1 MATTI
6 KLKNGSGAPL
16 ASDLVQGEPAFDLTN
31 KRLYTEDS
39 GGTVIEVGTT
49 PTSLTTTGTVTF
61 GSLSDG
67 AITITAFVDEDNMAS
82 DSATLVPTQQS
93 VKAYVDSQVTAQDL
107 DFQGD
112 SGGALSIDLDS
123 ETLTIAGG
131 TGIDTTGAT
140 NTLTVAIDSTVT
152 TLTGT
157 QTLTNKTLTAP
168 VISSISNTGTL
179 TLPTST
185 DTLVGRATTDTLI
198 NKTLTSPVISSI
210 SNTGTLTLPTSTDVL
225 VGRDTTDTLTNKTL
239 TSPVINTGVSGTAV
253 LDDDTFATAS
263 ATTLATSESI
273 KAYVDAQV
281 DTADQLSELSDVNI
295 TTPAD
300 GALLFY
306 DTGTTKWIDNVVSGD
321 ITIADTGVAAIS
333 SGVIVNADVNASAAI
348 SVSKTALV
356 DGTGLTLTGDTLSV
370 DASQTQITAVGT
382 IGTGTWQGTA
392 IADAYVADNLTISG
406 GTVDNTVIGGTTAAA
421 GTFTTFTSTGIDDN
435 ATSTAVTIDSDGTVR
450 INGAP
455 SFANN
460 LFSFKNS
467 TNNNIIFSS
476 NSAFGG
482 NSILGTTDA
491 GADAV
496 LGLSGSNVQFYTSTT
511 ERMRIGSGGDVSF
524 YEDTGTTAKF
534 FWDASTE
541 RLGIGTAS
549 PITPLDVFG
558 KQRIYLNN
566 TNVGNASSLQLTQDG
581 TGDAAI
587 SFLIGAT
594 TEWLAGVDN
603 SDSDKFKISNITG
616 GSDFTATG
624 MTIDSSGNVGIG
636 TASPTTKLQVTGSG
650 SILRV
655 SDDTSTSGTIE
666 LSASSSLA
674 KIHANTYSAAVPL
687 AFEIASSEKMR
698 IDSSGN
704 VGIGTDSPFGE
715 LSIKSASPQVYLETV
730 ANGNVQINFNETA
743 DQLDVMV
750 NNTNGKIAFGT
761 NSTERMR
768 IDSSGTLIHKA
779 AAVFNE
785 DGGDSDFRV
794 ESDINTHTLFVDA
807 SLNRIGLFESSP
819 QQAVS
824 FGGPNIFEWR
834 TGSQAMFRP
843 SNNTNDHR
851 IVALTDQGMDVVWG
865 GAVTTS
871 MQKWQNGNAV
881 TFNDDSNDQ
890 DFRVE
895 SNGNAFA
902 LFVDASENL
911 VTVGSSGG
919 YGNLQ
924 VVGDNAA
931 SEYRTLFVT
940 SASDITKGVAIAYD
954 YANDYGVITA
964 VDAGTG
970 WRPLIVKNTS
980 LNVDQSLVANDSG
993 GDNDFRVESASSTHA
1008 LFVDATNGNI
1018 GINDSAPSSTLAS
1031 GVSATGRVLSIA
1043 SGGTTAISIRSTD
1056 AVNDRNAILEMLS
1069 SGNGGS
1075 NNIIVYGDTDT
1086 TPTTKSGL
1094 IFQGYHNGSRV
1105 QRAELDWSGQWKN
1118 EIGAIFNE
1126 SGADSDF
1133 RVESDSN
1140 THMLFVDAGN
1150 NTVSVGGS
1158 TSLGTLSVISTVDG
1172 TEAAP
1177 HFGILGAASNY
1188 QLNMWLDAT
1197 AAYIGQ
1203 NSALRSL
1210 RLYSSAETA
1219 GVELSA
1225 GATSW
1230 STFSD
1235 ERLKENVEPVENA
1248 LQSLSGLR
1256 TVKYHLKDVDGPEDK
1271 KKIGVIAQ
1279 DLVGV
1284 LDEVI
1289 DPTFRPDDDTEY
1301 MGVRYTE
1308 LVPVLIKAI
1317 QEQQDLIES
1326 LTARVVKLEF
1336 N

>member
-636 TASPTTKLQVTGSG
+636 TTPSSWSAAFDAIDLGPYASFSADNDTTFVTNNAYYNGTNWIYKNSNLAG
-650 SILRV
+650 RYRQQQGFHV
-655 SDDTSTSGTIE
+655 WDTAASGTAGGT
-666 LSASSSLA
+666 L
-674 KIHANTYSAAVPL
+674 TW
-687 AFEIASSEKMR
+687 SEAMR
-698 IDSSGN
+698 IDASGN
-704 VGIGTDSPFGE
+704 LLVGKTAASGFTLGAEIKGDGTGQFTVNNNPP
-715 LSIKSASPQVYLETV
+715 LYANRKSSDGAI
-730 ANGNVQINFNETA
+730 INFAKDNTTVGAINTRASQLAIGCTNTGLEFNDANDAIIPA
-743 DQLDVMV
+743 DINA
-750 NNTNGKIAFGT
+750 NNT
-761 NSTERMR
+761 R
-768 IDSSGTLIHKA
+768 
-779 AAVFNE
+779 
-785 DGGDSDFRV
+785 
-794 ESDINTHTLFVDA
+794 
-807 SLNRIGLFESSP
+807 
-819 QQAVS
+819 
-824 FGGPNIFEWR
+824 
-834 TGSQAMFRP
+834 
-843 SNNTNDHR
+843 
-851 IVALTDQGMDVVWG
+851 
-865 GAVTTS
+865 
-871 MQKWQNGNAV
+871 
-881 TFNDDSNDQ
+881 
-890 DFRVE
+890 
-895 SNGNAFA
+895 
-902 LFVDASENL
+902 
-911 VTVGSSGG
+911 
-919 YGNLQ
+919 
-924 VVGDNAA
+924 DNAID
-931 SEYRTLFVT
+931 LGT
-940 SASDITKGVAIAYD
+940 SSVRFDDIY
-954 YANDYGVITA
+954 
-964 VDAGTG
+964 
-970 WRPLIVKNTS
+970 
-980 LNVDQSLVANDSG
+980 
-993 GDNDFRVESASSTHA
+993 
-1008 LFVDATNGNI
+1008 ATNGTIQTSDANEKQDI
-1018 GINDSAPSSTLAS
+1018 EALSEAETRVAVAAKGLLRKFRWKSAVEEK
-1031 GVSATGRVLSIA
+1031 GD
-1043 SGGTTAISIRSTD
+1043 D
-1056 AVNDRNAILEMLS
+1056 ARI
-1069 SGNGGS
+1069 
-1075 NNIIVYGDTDT
+1075 
-1086 TPTTKSGL
+1086 
-1094 IFQGYHNGSRV
+1094 
-1105 QRAELDWSGQWKN
+1105 
-1118 EIGAIFNE
+1118 
-1126 SGADSDF
+1126 
-1133 RVESDSN
+1133 
-1140 THMLFVDAGN
+1140 
-1150 NTVSVGGS
+1150 
-1158 TSLGTLSVISTVDG
+1158 
-1172 TEAAP
+1172 
-1177 HFGILGAASNY
+1177 HFGI
-1188 QLNMWLDAT
+1188 
-1197 AAYIGQ
+1197 
-1203 NSALRSL
+1203 
-1210 RLYSSAETA
+1210 
-1219 GVELSA
+1219 
-1225 GATSW
+1225 
-1230 STFSD
+1230 
-1235 ERLKENVEPVENA
+1235 
-1248 LQSLSGLR
+1248 
-1256 TVKYHLKDVDGPEDK
+1256 
-1271 KKIGVIAQ
+1271 IAQ
-1279 DLVGV
+1279 DLQAAFEAEG
-1284 LDEVI
+1284 LDAGDYAMFIHSTWTDEE
-1289 DPTFRPDDDTEY
+1289 TGEERSR
-1301 MGVRYTE
+1301 MGVRYSE
-1308 LVPVLIKAI
+1308 LLAFIIAAI
-1317 QEQQDLIES
+1317 
-1326 LTARVVKLEF
+1326 
-1336 N
+1336 